1 MSVVKFGAPTKEA
14 IQFIADNMR
23 AEDIIEVYAAGR
35 HTPIEALEMSM
46 KNSRRSVVVYDNDD
60 VPLAILCIVLRDFLS
75 GVGVPWLL
83 STEQALKHKRQF
95 LELSPP
101 VIQEMLD
108 MCPKLVNYVHADNK
122 LSIRWLRWLGFTI
135 EDPKPAGPSKEL
147 FHRFTMER

>member
-1 MSVVKFGAPTKEA
+1 MVKFGPPTKEA

-23 AEDIIEVYAAGR
+23 AEDVIEVWAAGK
-35 HTPIEALEMSM
+35 HTPIESLEMSM
-46 KNSRRSVVVYDNDD
+46 KNSRKVVVVYDDD
-60 VPLAILCIVLRDFLS
+60 IPLAVLGIVLRDFLS

-101 VIQEMLD
+101 VIEEMLNL
-108 MCPKLVNYVHADNK
+108 CPKLVNHVHAENR
-122 LSIRWLRWLGFTI
+122 LSIRWLKWLGFTI
-135 EDPKPAGPSKEL
+135 ECAKPTGLGGEL